1 MGRRDYAILMMLAK
15 LGLRASEVATLTLDD
30 VDWRSGEMLIRA
42 KGRQRAKMPLPPEVG
57 AAVVTYL
64 RDGRP
69 RSSCRRLFLRTL
81 APLRRLADAARP
93 VGGRGVQ
100 GRPSSREDADA
111 ADGDRDALSPSAHD
125 QARARPRGLSV
136 PAARPDDRAAEPGVG
151 DGHHLHSDGA
161 WLRLSGRG
169 ARLVQ
174 SPGAVVAAVDYH
186 GSGVLHR
193 DVGGRF
199 GTSRQAGHLQ
209 HRPGL
214 AVHRGGLHRRARRQ
228 RHCDQ
233 HGRQGR
239 LARQRVRRAAVAQ
252 RQIRGGLSARLRQR
266 VGRPRLDRPLL
277 RLLQPR
283 IRTPILLCD

>member
-1 MGRRDYAILMMLAK
+1 MIDREHDLPITRQAAVLNISRGSVYYRPRPMPEADLAIMRRLDRLHLEFPFAGSRMLRGLLAAEGFKVGRRHVKTLM
-15 LGLRASEVATLTLDD
+15 
-30 VDWRSGEMLIRA
+30 
-42 KGRQRAKMPLPPEVG
+42 QRMGIEA
-57 AAVVTYL
+57 
-64 RDGRP
+64 
-69 RSSCRRLFLRTL
+69 
-81 APLRRLADAARP
+81 
-93 VGGRGVQ
+93 
-100 GRPSSREDADA
+100 
-111 ADGDRDALSPSAHD
+111 ALSPSAH

-136 PAARPDDRAAEPGVG
+136 PAARPDDRAAEPSVG
-151 DGHHLHSDGA
+151 DGHHLHPDGA
-161 WLRLSGRG
+161 WLRLSGCG

-193 DVGGRF
+193 DVAGRF

-214 AVHRGGLHRRARRQ
+214 AVHRGDLHRRARRQ